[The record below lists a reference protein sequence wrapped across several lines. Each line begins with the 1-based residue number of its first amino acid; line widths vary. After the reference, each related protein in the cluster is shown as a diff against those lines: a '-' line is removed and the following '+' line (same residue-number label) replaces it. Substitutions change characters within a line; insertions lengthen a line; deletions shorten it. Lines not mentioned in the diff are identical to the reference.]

1 MVIYGKQPILYLVE
15 KHKNIIQKIF
25 LAKDIDREIF
35 KKFIGIKIERL
46 DDLKAQ
52 AMARGGNHQ
61 GILAEISEFE
71 TLNYREILEKS
82 SFIVILHSL
91 TDVGNIGSIIR
102 TAYSLGV
109 DAIIITGL
117 NSLKFEAIARSSAG
131 ALFDSKVAV
140 YKNIFDILN
149 EAKQLE
155 FKIYGATLDGED
167 IRNYKNS
174 DSLGEKRVLIL
185 GNEESG
191 LSGRVLNSLDKKIT
205 IKMDRDF
212 DSLNVSVAGAI
223 LIDRLRNSGA
233 TS

>member
-71 TLNYREILEKS
+71 TINYREILEKS

-109 DAIIITGL
+109 NAIIITGL
-117 NSLKFEAIARSSAG
+117 NSLKFEGIARSSAG

-174 DSLGEKRVLIL
+174 DYEKKILIL

>member
-1 MVIYGKQPILYLVE
+1 M
-15 KHKNIIQKIF
+15 
-25 LAKDIDREIF
+25 
-35 KKFIGIKIERL
+35 
-46 DDLKAQ
+46 
-52 AMARGGNHQ
+52 
-61 GILAEISEFE
+61 AEISEFE

>member
-71 TLNYREILEKS
+71 TINYREILEKS

-109 DAIIITGL
+109 NAIIITGL
-117 NSLKFEAIARSSAG
+117 NSLKFEGIARSSAG
-131 ALFDSKVAV
+131 ALFDSKIAV

-174 DSLGEKRVLIL
+174 DYEKKILIL

>member
-149 EAKQLE
+149 EAKQAR
-155 FKIYGATLDGED
+155 I
-167 IRNYKNS
+167 
-174 DSLGEKRVLIL
+174 
-185 GNEESG
+185 
-191 LSGRVLNSLDKKIT
+191 
-205 IKMDRDF
+205 
-212 DSLNVSVAGAI
+212 
-223 LIDRLRNSGA
+223 
-233 TS
+233 